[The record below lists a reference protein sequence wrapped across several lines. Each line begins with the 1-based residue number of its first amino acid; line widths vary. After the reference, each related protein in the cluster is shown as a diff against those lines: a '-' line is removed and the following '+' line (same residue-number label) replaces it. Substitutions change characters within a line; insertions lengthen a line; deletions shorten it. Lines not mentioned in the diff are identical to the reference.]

1 MAVFSTLVTLARFFP
16 KSFIFSNSLTQF
28 GIICGVFTVPIIVER
43 SLEAYGY
50 DGACLILG
58 GISLHAVVSAMIL
71 RPPKDLSSSTE
82 ENTQLMVTH
91 SSGDSHSIIE
101 NEKHQGGANWGTES
115 DNDGFSRSNTEYM
128 QVVVDFF
135 HSLPSVGELFKSF
148 ILVEEP
154 LCTLVMP
161 AVFLANYVFYAWLL
175 FLVPHA
181 EGLGIDPSR
190 AVLLSSIA
198 GIAGTF
204 GSIVFLVLLHFNY
217 DATIIIIFCCLVSA
231 ISFFLD
237 TLSST
242 FIFLAV
248 MAGVQGLALFV
259 VRTIS
264 SVMAKLAVRDAQN
277 IPSALSLFFF
287 LEAVGVGAG
296 DTISGHIYDVTSS
309 MHTVFISFGIAL
321 VVAMANLIS
330 FAILVC
336 YKASVKSDS

>member
-1 MAVFSTLVTLARFFP
+1 
-16 KSFIFSNSLTQF
+16 
-28 GIICGVFTVPIIVER
+28 
-43 SLEAYGY
+43 
-50 DGACLILG
+50 
-58 GISLHAVVSAMIL
+58 
-71 RPPKDLSSSTE
+71 
-82 ENTQLMVTH
+82 
-91 SSGDSHSIIE
+91 
-101 NEKHQGGANWGTES
+101 
-115 DNDGFSRSNTEYM
+115 
-128 QVVVDFF
+128 
-135 HSLPSVGELFKSF
+135 
-148 ILVEEP
+148 
-154 LCTLVMP
+154 MP
-161 AVFLANYVFYAWLL
+161 AVFLANYVFYVWLL

-198 GIAGTF
+198 GIAGTV

-217 DATIIIIFCCLVSA
+217 DTTIIIIFCCLVSA

-242 FIFLAV
+242 FVFLAV

-321 VVAMANLIS
+321 VVATANLII